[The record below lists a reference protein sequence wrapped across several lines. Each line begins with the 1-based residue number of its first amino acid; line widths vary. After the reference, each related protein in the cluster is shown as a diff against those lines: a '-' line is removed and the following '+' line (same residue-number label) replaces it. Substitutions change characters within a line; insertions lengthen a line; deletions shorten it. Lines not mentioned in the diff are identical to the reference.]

1 MELILDKAMCDFIGY
16 DRGCAIDSVEFVTTG
31 RGLGYAL
38 MIDVQGREYVLG
50 NPNRATKPTKYGEH
64 LMTKDEFIETFKTS
78 KGFNKA
84 LQGITTIANWD
95 RAKAN
100 NSKKYRQ

>member
-1 MELILDKAMCDFIGY
+1 
-16 DRGCAIDSVEFVTTG
+16 
-31 RGLGYAL
+31 
-38 MIDVQGREYVLG
+38 
-50 NPNRATKPTKYGEH
+50 
-64 LMTKDEFIETFKTS
+64 MTKDEFIETFKTS

-100 NSKKYRQ
+100 KSKKYRQ